1 MWETLLDSLLDS
13 LKIFAFVFVFNV
25 IFSFIFQNKK
35 SNRLTVPIG
44 AAFGLLPQCGFSVI
58 AAEEYN
64 KKQISG
70 GTLLA
75 VFLAT
80 SDEAIPVLLSEPT
93 KAISIIP
100 LLLLK
105 LIIALAVGYLY
116 DLIFKFE
123 PDSMSN
129 IKNDKTE
136 TELHS
141 DCGCGHHPEN
151 ESFVHKHLLHPLI
164 HSVQTFLVVLIF
176 NIIFSLII
184 YFIGEETFSSFLK
197 TNAYLAPLFSVLVG
211 LIPNCA
217 SSIVIS
223 KLFISGNI
231 SFGACLGG
239 LLANA
244 GVGLTIVFAHG
255 SDVKSSLKVLA
266 ALIISGLFF
275 GYMCC
280 LIIGF

>member
-1 MWETLLDSLLDS
+1 MWETLLDALLDS
-13 LKIFAFVFVFNV
+13 LKILAFVFVFNV
-25 IFSFIFQNKK
+25 IFSFIFQNRK

-44 AAFGLLPQCGFSVI
+44 AALGLLPQCGFSVI
-58 AAEEYN
+58 AAEKFN

-80 SDEAIPVLLSEPT
+80 SDEAIT
-93 KAISIIP
+93 IIP

-105 LIIALAVGYLY
+105 FIIALAVGFLF
-116 DLIFKFE
+116 DLIFKYN
-123 PDSMSN
+123 PDN
-129 IKNDKTE
+129 AANVENNKNE
-136 TELHS
+136 HEQHS
-141 DCGCGHHPEN
+141 DCGCGHHTKK
-151 ESFVHKHLLHPLI
+151 ESFVHEHLLHPLI
-164 HSVQTFLVVLIF
+164 HSAQAFAVVLIF
-176 NIIFSLII
+176 NVIFSLII
-184 YFIGEETFSSFLK
+184 YFIGEETFSAFLK
-197 TNAYLAPLFSVLVG
+197 SNAYLSPLFSVLVG

-217 SSIVIS
+217 SSVVIS
-223 KLFISGNI
+223 ELFISGNI

-244 GVGLTIVFAHG
+244 GVGLTIVFARG
-255 SDVKSSLKVLA
+255 SDVKSSLKILA

-275 GYMCC
+275 GYLCC

>member
-123 PDSMSN
+123 PDRMAN
-129 IKNDKTE
+129 IKNNKNE
-136 TELHS
+136 TELYS
-141 DCGCGHHPEN
+141 DCGCGHHQEN

-184 YFIGEETFSSFLK
+184 YFIGEKAFSSFLK